1 MKFNLLCDEQAWIR
15 MQIRIAVKMLI
26 PDRVTRIQLAGCL
39 KEVHERIVKRPALD
53 RKRVERRTEARPPA
67 LPSTVFREPPHQWCR
82 PHIEPGN
89 KKL

>member
-1 MKFNLLCDEQAWIR
+1 L
-15 MQIRIAVKMLI
+15 V
-26 PDRVTRIQLAGCL
+26 GCL
-39 KEVHERIVKRPALD
+39 KEVHEWIVKRPALD
-53 RKRVERRTEARPPA
+53 RRRVERRTEARPPA